1 MSTLFTNKKETKKNE
16 RCFGFNASTDVYTD
30 RRKDQ
35 SESRW
40 SSVARKRKLTHIQ
53 ILKTILKNAMNATW
67 RKSIQGVAAF
77 ATNLCVI
84 LKKRG
89 AKRRLRPTVAAPD
102 TSLRSHESLAD
113 SVERMAGVRFGSSAK
128 CIPRTWLKDYEGGRC
143 DGMQQRA
150 ESREKLAGI
159 SLGSLGSSAP
169 LTSAIKA
176 RESLALGSGKVAAR
190 LVHSNLRREQAGKV
204 G

>member
-16 RCFGFNASTDVYTD
+16 RCFEFNASTDAYTD

-40 SSVARKRKLTHIQ
+40 SCVARKRKLTHIQ

-89 AKRRLRPTVAAPD
+89 AKRRFRPTVAAPD

-143 DGMQQRA
+143 DGMRQRA

>member
-1 MSTLFTNKKETKKNE
+1 
-16 RCFGFNASTDVYTD
+16 
-30 RRKDQ
+30 
-35 SESRW
+35 
-40 SSVARKRKLTHIQ
+40 
-53 ILKTILKNAMNATW
+53 MNATW

-89 AKRRLRPTVAAPD
+89 AKRRFRPTVAAPD

-159 SLGSLGSSAP
+159 SLGSLGSSAS